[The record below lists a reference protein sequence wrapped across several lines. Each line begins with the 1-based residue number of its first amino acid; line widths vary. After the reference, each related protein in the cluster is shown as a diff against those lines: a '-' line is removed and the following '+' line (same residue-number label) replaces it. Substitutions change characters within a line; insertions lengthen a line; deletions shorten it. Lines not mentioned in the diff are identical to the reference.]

1 MKEPPEQSTEQSSI
15 SRGDHNWTLIAAV
28 AENGIIGRNDSLPW
42 RLSSDLQRFKRMTM
56 GHCLLMGRKTYQSIG
71 KPLPGRQ
78 TIILS
83 RTGFSVDDPMVA
95 VAANLDSVDDLLQ
108 PGRQLMVV
116 GGADVYQ
123 SALPCCSQM
132 WITRVLTEAAGD
144 TYFPPI
150 DWTGWQLISSESTPA
165 GPKDDWP
172 TVFQQ
177 WQRTSPK
184 P

>member
-1 MKEPPEQSTEQSSI
+1 MTEQTKEQSFST
-15 SRGDHNWTLIAAV
+15 GDLNWILIAAI
-28 AENGIIGRNDSLPW
+28 AENGIIGLNDSLPW

-83 RTGFSVDDPMVA
+83 RQGIEVDDPMVA
-95 VAANLDSVDDLLQ
+95 VASSLQSVVDLVQ
-108 PGRQLMVV
+108 SGRQVMVV

-123 SALPCCSQM
+123 SAMPCCKQM

-177 WQRTSPK
+177 WQRTEPK